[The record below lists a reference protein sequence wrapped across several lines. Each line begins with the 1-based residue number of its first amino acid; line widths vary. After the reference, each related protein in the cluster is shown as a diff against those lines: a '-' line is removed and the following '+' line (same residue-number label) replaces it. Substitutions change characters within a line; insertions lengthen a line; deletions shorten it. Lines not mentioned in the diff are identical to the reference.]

1 MKFPFFSFCQLS
13 RHKHL
18 IQQKKFLS
26 PNLTKLNDI
35 LFLFISVFANGQDTN
50 LDISEKV
57 FESEFNKL
65 YGSAQDEAKAA
76 AALAD
81 AEKQVLINF

>member
-1 MKFPFFSFCQLS
+1 LS
-13 RHKHL
+13 IVKTQTL
-18 IQQKKFLS
+18 ISAKKFS
-26 PNLTKLNDI
+26 NPNLTNLNDI
-35 LFLFISVFANGQDTN
+35 LFLFISVFVNCQDTN

-81 AEKQVLINF
+81 AEKQVLLHF

>member
-1 MKFPFFSFCQLS
+1 MSIVKTQTSNS
-13 RHKHL
+13 A
-18 IQQKKFLS
+18 KKFLS
-26 PNLTKLNDI
+26 PKSTNLNDI
-35 LFLFISVFANGQDTN
+35 LFLFISVFVKCQDTN
-50 LDISEKV
+50 LNISEKV

-81 AEKQVLINF
+81 AEKQVFNILNKI